1 EDDCGTQDG
10 IYVTALVEGGEIIQ
24 QLGERI
30 LGRIAAEDVRDPVT
44 GELIVGANEQTT
56 EEKASTIVEAGLE
69 RVKIRS
75 VLTCESR
82 RGVCGMCYGR
92 DLARGRMVERGE
104 PTGMIGAQSIGIHG
118 TQLTMR
124 TRPIGWA
131 G

>member
-44 GELIVGANEQTT
+44 GELIVGAHEQTT
-56 EEKASTIVEAGLE
+56 EEKASTIVEAGLD
-69 RVKIRS
+69 RVKSRS

-82 RGVCGMCYGR
+82 RGGGVLRDGR
-92 DLARGRMVERGE
+92 RRG
-104 PTGMIGAQSIGIHG
+104 HG
-118 TQLTMR
+118 KMEGR
-124 TRPIGWA
+124 RAPIA
-131 G
+131 V